1 MMNRLEVFNQY
12 RALLFS
18 IAYQMLG
25 TISDAEDMV
34 QEAWIRWQSSQTVV
48 QSPKAFLS
56 SLMTRLCID
65 HLRSAKVKR
74 ETYIG
79 TWLPEPL
86 IEPIAP
92 QFVDSAEL
100 AESLSFACL
109 ALLECLSPT
118 ERAVFLLREVF
129 DYDYADIAATIGK
142 SEANCRQIA
151 RRAKQHLILRRP
163 HLDRVQHPQTELVEQ
178 FLQHWN
184 QGDVAGLIDLMATD
198 ITFVS
203 DGGGQVTAALRPLQG
218 AQKVA
223 RFLVA
228 LRRSRLVPTIVPQ
241 MAQINQQP
249 GVVNTVAEK
258 IQSTFCFEFEGDRI
272 RSVFAVVNPEKLNS
286 YSIGALGRRL
296 HSFQEPS

>member
-1 MMNRLEVFNQY
+1 MMDRLAVFNQY
-12 RALLFS
+12 RSLLFS

-25 TISDAEDMV
+25 TISDAEDML

-48 QSPKAFLS
+48 QSPQAFLS

-86 IEPIAP
+86 IEP
-92 QFVDSAEL
+92 QSLDCAEL
-100 AESLSFACL
+100 AESLSFAFL

-129 DYDYADIAATIGK
+129 DYDYAEIATTVGK

-163 HLDRVQHPQTELVEQ
+163 NSDDLQPIGGHRSPHPQTELVEQ
-178 FLQHWN
+178 FLQSWN
-184 QGDVAGLIDLMATD
+184 QGDVAGLMNLMAED

-203 DGGGQVTAALRPLQG
+203 DGGGQVTAAIRPLCG

-228 LRRSRLVPTIVPQ
+228 VRRSRLIPTIVPQ
-241 MAQINQQP
+241 ITQINQQQ
-249 GVVNTVAEK
+249 GIVNMLDEK
-258 IQSTFCFEFEGDRI
+258 AHSTFCFEIAGDRI
-272 RSVFAVVNPEKLNS
+272 RAILAVVNPEKL
-286 YSIGALGRRL
+286 R
-296 HSFQEPS
+296 